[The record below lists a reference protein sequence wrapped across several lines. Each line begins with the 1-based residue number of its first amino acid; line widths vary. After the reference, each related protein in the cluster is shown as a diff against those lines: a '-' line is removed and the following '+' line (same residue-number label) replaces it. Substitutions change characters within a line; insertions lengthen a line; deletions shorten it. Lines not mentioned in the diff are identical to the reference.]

1 MRTTER
7 TTQFKRDYR
16 RESKGQHRATLDATL
31 EPVVEALAK
40 DQPLA
45 ARHRDHQLSGEWA
58 DHRDCHVKPD
68 LVLIYRKPD
77 TETLLLVRLGS
88 HAELELA

>member
-7 TTQFKRDYR
+7 TTQFKRDYK
-16 RESKGQHRATLDATL
+16 RESRGQHRATLDAGFGA
-31 EPVVEALAK
+31 VVEALAN

-58 DHRDCHVKPD
+58 DHRD
-68 LVLIYRKPD
+68 
-77 TETLLLVRLGS
+77 
-88 HAELELA
+88 